1 MNILTSETLY
11 SAFPESK
18 LTEPAGPPPVIVS
31 VGDLGIVSRRGG
43 EPELPTTVYRN
54 PIERSEGRAS
64 RGGNGL
70 GRYTRDADDGGAA
83 FESSC

>member
-1 MNILTSETLY
+1 MFRLSRTQITRTN
-11 SAFPESK
+11 
-18 LTEPAGPPPVIVS
+18 PPTVIVS

-64 RGGNGL
+64 RGGGL
-70 GRYTRDADDGGAA
+70 GQSTRDAADGGAA
-83 FESSC
+83 FESSR